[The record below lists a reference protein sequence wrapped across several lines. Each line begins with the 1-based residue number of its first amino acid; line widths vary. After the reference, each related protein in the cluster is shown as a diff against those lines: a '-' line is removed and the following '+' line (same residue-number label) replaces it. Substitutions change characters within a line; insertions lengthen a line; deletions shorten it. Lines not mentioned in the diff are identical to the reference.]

1 MGFYEISSIIML
13 VLTVGFL
20 VWITAR
26 IIKKSQYVRNTGNK
40 IRLKNIA
47 YNTNYT
53 WVFSIILAPIN
64 LLNIFAQIEKSSMQ
78 GNPARERCY
87 ISLAI
92 CYIILFI
99 FCAVVFVSGR
109 YSYISE
115 NCFISI
121 DFNKVSLDNN
131 ELTYRTDGDIL
142 EIHCK
147 ENKKPF
153 KYRIVENKYELA
165 EILDRNYQQY

>member
-1 MGFYEISSIIML
+1 ML
-13 VLTVGFL
+13 YY
-20 VWITAR
+20 TA
-26 IIKKSQYVRNTGNK
+26 Y
-40 IRLKNIA
+40 
-47 YNTNYT
+47 
-53 WVFSIILAPIN
+53 F
-64 LLNIFAQIEKSSMQ
+64 F
-78 GNPARERCY
+78 
-87 ISLAI
+87 
-92 CYIILFI
+92 
-99 FCAVVFVSGR
+99 AVVSVSGR

-142 EIHCK
+142 EIQYK

-165 EILDRNYQQY
+165 EMLDRNYQQY